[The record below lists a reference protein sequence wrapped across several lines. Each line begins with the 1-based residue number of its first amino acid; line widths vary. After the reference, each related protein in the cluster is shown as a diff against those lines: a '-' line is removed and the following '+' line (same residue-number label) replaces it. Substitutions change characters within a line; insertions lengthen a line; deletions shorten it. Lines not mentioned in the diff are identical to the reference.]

1 MNHDLTH
8 AHRWLHCFLH
18 PARRDPINAA
28 SCNKGELLLSSLDET
43 GWLLKEHPDD
53 LHFLDLMSLMDKI
66 LIIDDDIK
74 LVKNIET
81 YLKDFGY
88 QTEAA
93 LNGIEGLQ
101 RVKSFQPDLVIL
113 DLMMPE
119 MDGLEV
125 CKEIRKDNPVPV
137 LMLTARGKESDVIV
151 GLEVGADD
159 YLTKPFSLR
168 ELVARIK
175 AALRR
180 TKAVQTASASKEKIL
195 VCGDLV
201 IDPARREVVK
211 KKKKI
216 TLTST
221 EFNLLWLL
229 ASNPGIV
236 FSRDRLLDELREREL
251 EPFDRS
257 IDAHIS
263 HLRKKIEDSPKDPKY
278 ILTVWSTGY
287 KFREM

>member
-1 MNHDLTH
+1 
-8 AHRWLHCFLH
+8 
-18 PARRDPINAA
+18 
-28 SCNKGELLLSSLDET
+28 
-43 GWLLKEHPDD
+43 
-53 LHFLDLMSLMDKI
+53 MDKI
-66 LIIDDDIK
+66 LIIDDDAK
-74 LVKNIET
+74 LVENIET
-81 YLKDFGY
+81 YLKEFGY
-88 QTEAA
+88 RTEAA
-93 LNGIEGLQ
+93 LNGVEGLKK
-101 RVKSFQPDLVIL
+101 VKSFQPDLVIL

-119 MDGLEV
+119 LDGLEV
-125 CKEIRKDNPVPV
+125 CREIRKDNQVPI
-137 LMLTARGKESDVIV
+137 LILTARGKESDIVV

-175 AALRR
+175 ANLRR
-180 TKAVQTASASKEKIL
+180 TKAVQAASVSKEKPL
-195 VCGDLV
+195 VCDDLA
-201 IDPARREVVK
+201 IDPAKREVVK

-221 EFNLLWLL
+221 EFDLLWIL

-236 FSRDRLLDELREREL
+236 FSRDKLLDELRERNF

-287 KFREM
+287 KFQEK

>member
-1 MNHDLTH
+1 V
-8 AHRWLHCFLH
+8 
-18 PARRDPINAA
+18 
-28 SCNKGELLLSSLDET
+28 E
-43 GWLLKEHPDD
+43 
-53 LHFLDLMSLMDKI
+53 KI
-66 LIIDDDIK
+66 LIIDDDAK

-81 YLKDFGY
+81 YLKEFGY
-88 QTEAA
+88 RIEAA
-93 LNGIEGLQ
+93 PNGIDGLKM
-101 RVKSFQPDLVIL
+101 VKSFRPDLVIL

-125 CKEIRKDNPVPV
+125 CKEIRKDNSVPI
-137 LMLTARGKESDVIV
+137 LILTARGKESDIVV

-175 AALRR
+175 ATLRR
-180 TKAVQTASASKEKIL
+180 TKVVQSVSLSKGKTI
-195 VCGDLV
+195 VVGDLV
-201 IDPARREVVK
+201 IDPAKREVVK

-216 TLTST
+216 ALTST
-221 EFNLLWLL
+221 EFDLLWLL

-236 FSRDRLLDELREREL
+236 FSRDRLLDDLREREL

-257 IDAHIS
+257 VDAHIS
-263 HLRKKIEDSPKDPKY
+263 HLRKKIEDSPKNPQY

-287 KFREM
+287 KFQGG

>member
-1 MNHDLTH
+1 MTFTSL
-8 AHRWLHCFLH
+8 
-18 PARRDPINAA
+18 PY
-28 SCNKGELLLSSLDET
+28 CNQSRLLLSSHAET
-43 GWLLKEHPDD
+43 GWSLKNHPGD
-53 LHFLDLMSLMDKI
+53 LHLLDLMSIMDKI

-74 LVKNIET
+74 LIKNIET

-93 LNGIEGLQ
+93 LNGVDGLKK
-101 RVKSFQPDLVIL
+101 VKSFQPDLVIL

-119 MDGLEV
+119 LDGLEV
-125 CKEIRKDNPVPV
+125 CKEIRKDNAVPI
-137 LMLTARGKESDVIV
+137 LMLTARGKESDIVV

-168 ELVARIK
+168 ELAARIK
-175 AALRR
+175 ANLRR
-180 TKAVQTASASKEKIL
+180 TKTAQSISVSKEKPL
-195 VCGDLV
+195 AYGDLV
-201 IDPARREVVK
+201 LDPAKREVVKK

-221 EFNLLWLL
+221 EFDLLWLL
-229 ASNPGIV
+229 ASHPGVV
-236 FSRDRLLDELREREL
+236 FSRDRLLDEVRRREL

-263 HLRKKIEDSPKDPKY
+263 HLRKKIEDSPRDPKY

-287 KFREM
+287 KFKEI